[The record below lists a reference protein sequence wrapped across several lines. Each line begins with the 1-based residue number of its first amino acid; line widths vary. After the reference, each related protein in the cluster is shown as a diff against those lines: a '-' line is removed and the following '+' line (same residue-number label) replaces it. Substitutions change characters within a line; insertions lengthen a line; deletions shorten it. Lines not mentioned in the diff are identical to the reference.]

1 MANIRGAG
9 GKTRKYD
16 VYVSFSKEAF
26 ETAKNIPVE
35 AHMNHQGIT
44 KAGIKELVD
53 RPGSIADKDNRLSVK
68 KFQGKD
74 GKEHVGSSVLYAKSQ
89 VEAMLNM
96 GQQPDAKGK
105 IHTFEDEGRVYAA
118 FKAQLIPRDG
128 VLVINTQSLEPA
140 AKPFD
145 SVKCLEQAKEGSA
158 KLREALNAKYPPKE
172 KIAEAEPAVE
182 NEVQTETD
190 GPAVGE

>member
-96 GQQPDAKGK
+96 
-105 IHTFEDEGRVYAA
+105 
-118 FKAQLIPRDG
+118 AQLIPRDG